1 MSPPNP
7 KLALRVPD
15 KCPFCG
21 TAGKILLETTV
32 KGKVVMLK
40 WWCESCTTEWPV
52 TPEEE
57 QIDRRLGPDDRR
69 TKKRS
74 DRRKG

>member
-1 MSPPNP
+1 M
-7 KLALRVPD
+7 
-15 KCPFCG
+15 
-21 TAGKILLETTV
+21 LETTV